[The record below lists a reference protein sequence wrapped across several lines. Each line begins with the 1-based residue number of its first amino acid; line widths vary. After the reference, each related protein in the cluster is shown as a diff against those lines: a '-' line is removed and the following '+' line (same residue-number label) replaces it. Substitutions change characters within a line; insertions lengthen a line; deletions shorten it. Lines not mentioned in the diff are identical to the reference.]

1 MSKETNNTTSAAT
14 NPQPQTQEQTQA
26 QSQETKTEEKSTNIK
41 NISEFIELSLNLD
54 KEIEKLSTIISDL
67 PDTEFDEMI
76 KLIMENKQNLSALL
90 SRINELGFN
99 IEAFITAVVNGKK
112 RRYALLK
119 AIDIIKSEYNTENNN
134 EEEITMSIYKTEN
147 KNSKKEEAF
156 RKNVI
161 ENIDFDAVSKAPV
174 EVLVN
179 EYAKWISDYGYDV
192 VHKCVAELNNQ
203 FITKAEAKV
212 ISMVM
217 NGGDVKNYINVSKK
231 KERSLPKVLHELF
244 DKIYKDLK
252 GSSEEDLE
260 NDIIDVI
267 RTLEAL
273 NRIYGPEA
281 IKVVWSREIQG
292 YKPKTNCETK
302 IRHES
307 AKGIFINCLRE
318 IGCLSKSES
327 ADAVAECNAAINS
340 AKRESMSNV
349 SMPDVSKIPFISD
362 AVLSIFQK

>member
-1 MSKETNNTTSAAT
+1 MSKETTTTSTAT
-14 NPQPQTQEQTQA
+14 TTTSNPQTQTQA

-161 ENIDFDAVSKAPV
+161 ENIDFDAVAKAPV
-174 EVLVN
+174 EILAN
-179 EYAKWISDYGYDV
+179 EYSKWVSDYGYDV

-203 FITKAEAKV
+203 HINKAEAKV

-217 NGGDVKNYINVSKK
+217 SGGDVVEPVSEIKK
-231 KERSLPKVLHELF
+231 KEKPLSKVIYELF

-252 GSSEEDLE
+252 GSEEDLE
-260 NDIIDVI
+260 DDIDEVI
-267 RTLEAL
+267 ETLKVL
-273 NRIYGPEA
+273 NKKFGPET
-281 IKVVWSREIQG
+281 IRNIWREEVQD
-292 YKPKTNCETK
+292 YNPNTNTATK
-302 IRHES
+302 IRGET
-307 AKGIFINCLRE
+307 AKGIFIDCLLRA
-318 IGCLSKSES
+318 GCISEKES
-327 ADAVAECNAAINS
+327 AMASACCSAAIS
-340 AKRESMSNV
+340 AAKLKMLAYGNNDTHKSNFFV
-349 SMPDVSKIPFISD
+349 TSEGGIGYK
-362 AVLSIFQK
+362 K

>member
-1 MSKETNNTTSAAT
+1 MSKETKATTSTAT
-14 NPQPQTQEQTQA
+14 IATSNPQEQTQA
-26 QSQETKTEEKSTNIK
+26 QSQETGKESTK
-41 NISEFIELSLNLD
+41 MNISEIIDYISEFNKEFEGFKSEISKMSDSEFGEIVKKISED
-54 KEIEKLSTIISDL
+54 KS
-67 PDTEFDEMI
+67 
-76 KLIMENKQNLSALL
+76 NLSGLL
-90 SRINELGFN
+90 SRVKELGFD
-99 IEAFITAVVNGKK
+99 IETFIKNVIEDKN

-119 AIDIIKSEYNTENNN
+119 AINVTETENNN

-217 NGGDVKNYINVSKK
+217 SRGDVKNYINVPKK
-231 KERSLPKVLHELF
+231 KERSLPKILHELF
-244 DKIYKDLK
+244 DKIYEDLK

>member
-1 MSKETNNTTSAAT
+1 MSKETTTTSTAT
-14 NPQPQTQEQTQA
+14 TTTSNPQTQTQA

-161 ENIDFDAVSKAPV
+161 ENIDFDAVAKAPV
-174 EVLVN
+174 EVLTN
-179 EYAKWISDYGYDV
+179 EYAKWIKDYGYDV

-203 FITKAEAKV
+203 HICAAEAKV

-217 NGGDVKNYINVSKK
+217 SGGGDVDSIRMTKK
-231 KERSLPKVLHELF
+231 KEKPLLKILCELF

-252 GSSEEDLE
+252 GSDGDLE
-260 NDIIDVI
+260 DDVVEVI
-267 RTLEAL
+267 ENLRSL
-273 NRIYGPEA
+273 NKKFGPET
-281 IKVVWSREIQG
+281 IKDVWRTGIQG
-292 YKPKTNCETK
+292 YNPNTNCETR
-302 IRHES
+302 IRGES
-307 AKGIFINCLRE
+307 AKGIFIDCLRE
-318 IGCLSKSES
+318 AGCLSNSES
-327 ADAVAECNAAINS
+327 ADAIAECNAAINR
-340 AKRESMSNV
+340 AKRESTQST
-349 SMPDVSKIPFISD
+349 SKKSFISD
-362 AVLSIFQK
+362 AVLNMIQHASEIKK